1 MRNSVKFIV
10 LGLAAA
16 GLSACGGMELGKA
29 RSVDPKGS
37 AFDVNLYTEYLA
49 LSGAEFDEADYKDSD
64 TFAMRA
70 IAAGGGASTTPE
82 EVKARNIPL
91 NAVPDL
97 TAAHDSLVD
106 ALGKGAKDKAPMAA
120 ARAQAMYEC
129 WMQEQE
135 ENFQPADIAACRA
148 EFEAAMAKVDA
159 AMAPAMV
166 AKPAPAPKPMPAK
179 QPEPAV
185 LHGVLR
191 FRQHHPVVER
201 QGDRRQCRR
210 GGEEGAIRNRWWSSA
225 IPTARVRPTTTSSFR
240 WLASTPLSRP

>member
-70 IAAGGGASTTPE
+70 IAAGGGAATTPE

-106 ALGKGAKDKAPMAA
+106 ALGKGAKEKAPMDA

-135 ENFQPADIAACRA
+135 ENFQPNDIAACRA
-148 EFEAAMAKVDA
+148 GFEAAMAKGQGGDGSGDGRQAGPGAQADA
-159 AMAPAMV
+159 GQAAGTAVPSWCSSISTAPPCRPA
-166 AKPAPAPKPMPAK
+166 AKRSFPMPL
-179 QPEPAV
+179 P
-185 LHGVLR
+185 R
-191 FRQHHPVVER
+191 
-201 QGDRRQCRR
+201 
-210 GGEEGAIRNRWWSSA
+210 
-225 IPTARVRPTTTSSFR
+225 
-240 WLASTPLSRP
+240 